1 MKSFINERLDSN
13 FDKNLNVEKKLKS
26 PVTILRKRK
35 SLSSIKLI
43 KKVDISNDKRVSTIK
58 VPTEALI

>member
-1 MKSFINERLDSN
+1 
-13 FDKNLNVEKKLKS
+13 VEKKLKS

>member
-1 MKSFINERLDSN
+1 
-13 FDKNLNVEKKLKS
+13 LNVEKKLKS

-43 KKVDISNDKRVSTIK
+43 KNVDISNDKRVSTIK

>member
-1 MKSFINERLDSN
+1 
-13 FDKNLNVEKKLKS
+13 VEKKLKS
-26 PVTILRKRK
+26 RNPPVTILRKRK
-35 SLSSIKLI
+35 ALSSIKSI

>member
-1 MKSFINERLDSN
+1 MKSFINEREDSN
-13 FDKNLNVEKKLKS
+13 FDKKLNMEKKLKS

-43 KKVDISNDKRVSTIK
+43 KKVDISN
-58 VPTEALI
+58 E

>member
-1 MKSFINERLDSN
+1 L
-13 FDKNLNVEKKLKS
+13 EKKLKS

>member
-1 MKSFINERLDSN
+1 
-13 FDKNLNVEKKLKS
+13 VEKKLKS

-35 SLSSIKLI
+35 FLSSIKLI

>member
-1 MKSFINERLDSN
+1 
-13 FDKNLNVEKKLKS
+13 VEKKLKS

-35 SLSSIKLI
+35 CLSSIKLI

>member
-1 MKSFINERLDSN
+1 MKSFINEREDSN

-35 SLSSIKLI
+35 FLSSIKLI
-43 KKVDISNDKRVSTIK
+43 KKVDISNYKRVSTIK